1 MPPGNQG
8 PPRDDGDP
16 TAPGDPGAI
25 PILNVYYLLCYAWN
39 HVQQDDTARLRIQ
52 EHDKAQD
59 LLGKVLAGG
68 VNHLM
73 RRGLDRGYLE
83 RREDLAGIR
92 GKLAVSDTVKRAL
105 KARARAACD
114 FEELSP
120 DIPRNRILRAS
131 MRRLLSRNDVNL
143 SDKVRKEVRSA
154 YRKMPSVSPLH
165 LTRSAFTRV
174 QLAGGNRK
182 LYRFLLS
189 VCRLIHDSMVVDE
202 RTGRSV
208 FRDFVRDKAKMW
220 RLFEDFAAGFYLR
233 EQRTLEVRRQS
244 PIQFR
249 GTEGTTEAD
258 RTRIP
263 RMQAD
268 LVLKSPNRRIILD
281 TKFYRTVLPDGKLNS
296 AHLYQLLAYLRNR
309 QAARPDGPRHEGILL
324 YAQSGDPV
332 RADVHLEGHR
342 IQARTVSLDQDWE
355 QIHDEMLA
363 VLDHPPSRSIV
374 SGRNQAA

>member
-1 MPPGNQG
+1 MPPGGKG
-8 PPRDDGDP
+8 PARDDDNRK
-16 TAPGDPGAI
+16 ASGDPGAI

-39 HVQQDDTARLRIQ
+39 HVQGDDTARLRIR

-92 GKLAVSDTVKRAL
+92 GKLAVSETAKRAL

-120 DIPRNRILRAS
+120 DILRNRILRAS
-131 MRRLLSRNDVNL
+131 MRRLLDFKL

-154 YRKMPSVSPLH
+154 YRKMPGVSPLH

-189 VCRLIHDSMVVDE
+189 VCRLIHDSMAVDE

-208 FRDFVRDKAKMW
+208 FRDFVRDKATMW
-220 RLFEDFAAGFYLR
+220 RLFEDFAAGFYRR
-233 EQRTLEVRRQS
+233 EQRTFEVRRQS
-244 PIQFR
+244 PIQFS

-258 RTRIP
+258 AKLIP
-263 RMQAD
+263 GMQAD
-268 LVLKSPNRRIILD
+268 LVLESPKRRIVLD
-281 TKFYRTVLPDGKLNS
+281 TKFYRTVLPDGKLKS

-309 QAARPDGPRHEGILL
+309 HATRPHGPRHEGILL

-332 RADVHLEGHR
+332 CADIHLEGHR
-342 IQARTVSLDQDWE
+342 IQARTVGLDQDWHR
-355 QIHDEMLA
+355 IHDEMLA
-363 VLDHPPSRSIV
+363 VLDRPPSRSIV
-374 SGRNQAA
+374 SGRIQAA